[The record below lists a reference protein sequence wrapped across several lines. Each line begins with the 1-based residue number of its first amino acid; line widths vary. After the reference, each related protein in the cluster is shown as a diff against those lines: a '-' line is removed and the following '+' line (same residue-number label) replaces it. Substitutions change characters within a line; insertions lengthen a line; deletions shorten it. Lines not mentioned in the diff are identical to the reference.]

1 MQCLD
6 NTHTHAHTHVHA
18 HVYMYTTCSCVH
30 THWFITDMSCT
41 TYTESFHS
49 GDTHTHTHVQTH
61 THTIGLY
68 VCICTILH
76 VYAHVCCNTNTMYL
90 PQKEEQ
96 PPVGVALDLQN
107 SLDRIDL
114 TDENSSDG
122 KTRRD
127 ETTPTPSLAASAAG
141 LAVES
146 VCVCEDGDLVTLG
159 EVLGNS
165 VRENGRKSAVN
176 PFAKLQH
183 SHGNSSDGCVKTTE
197 VPRGMRHLNM
207 HVCIY
212 TACTNHFLYCM
223 YIHYFMCHCI
233 HVYIVHVHVRTCT
246 MYMC

>member
-1 MQCLD
+1 
-6 NTHTHAHTHVHA
+6 
-18 HVYMYTTCSCVH
+18 
-30 THWFITDMSCT
+30 
-41 TYTESFHS
+41 
-49 GDTHTHTHVQTH
+49 
-61 THTIGLY
+61 
-68 VCICTILH
+68 
-76 VYAHVCCNTNTMYL
+76 MYL

-141 LAVES
+141 LTVEC

-212 TACTNHFLYCM
+212 IYTVRTNHFSYCM
-223 YIHYFMCHCI
+223 YN
-233 HVYIVHVHVRTCT
+233 IVHVHVCVAV
-246 MYMC
+246 YNVHVNC